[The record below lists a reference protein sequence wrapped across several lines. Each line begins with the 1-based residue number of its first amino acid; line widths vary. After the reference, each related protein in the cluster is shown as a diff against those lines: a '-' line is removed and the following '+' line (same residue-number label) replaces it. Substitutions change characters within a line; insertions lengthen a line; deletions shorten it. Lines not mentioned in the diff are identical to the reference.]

1 MLQLIITIGSVKAS
15 SNHNT
20 TSFAGSN
27 IGARE
32 KNVLLVLQQKGM
44 SLT

>member
-1 MLQLIITIGSVKAS
+1 MVQLIITNGSVEAC

-20 TSFAGSN
+20 TSFASSN

-32 KNVLLVLQQKGM
+32 KNILLVLQQ
-44 SLT
+44 